1 MGTANSINEIIK
13 VNEEDGQDISKKLTE
28 ISKKTW
34 RRPNDMYR
42 PYVGLKVSPTKT
54 VNVQMGLSKELAVET
69 AINQI
74 QTKTDAPAA
83 SSQ

>member
-1 MGTANSINEIIK
+1 
-13 VNEEDGQDISKKLTE
+13 
-28 ISKKTW
+28 
-34 RRPNDMYR
+34 MYR